1 MGKVKAER
9 REFWQQ
15 VIAQQEKSGQSV
27 RTFCRERGIGE
38 HSLYQ
43 WRQRLRQEVPVT
55 FALVETKCAAAEP
68 AMLELLLTSGDRLRI
83 PAETNTLRTVIAA
96 LRQPA

>member
-1 MGKVKAER
+1 L
-9 REFWQQ
+9 WQQ

-27 RTFCRERGIGE
+27 RAFCRERDISE
-38 HSLYQ
+38 HSLYM
-43 WRQRLRQEVPVT
+43 WRRLRREIPVT
-55 FALVETKCAAAEP
+55 FALVETNRAAAEP

-83 PAETNTLRTVIAA
+83 PAETNTLRMVLTA